1 MYFFVSIHQWLKQA
15 SRMGMTIYNGYSFG
29 CPSTGKELE
38 IGKPEHSNDTSIV
51 CESDL
56 LAHLNVVKMTI

>member
-15 SRMGMTIYNGYSFG
+15 SRMGMTTYNGYSFG

-38 IGKPEHSNDTSIV
+38 IVKPEHSNDTNIV
-51 CESDL
+51 CEL
-56 LAHLNVVKMTI
+56 T